1 MYVIM
6 LIDTITGQFYPY
18 CVTRDANKAK
28 ELCSMMHEKDK
39 DCNFY
44 AVPVI
49 DADKEITIKAYKYEG
64 E

>member
-1 MYVIM
+1 M
-6 LIDTITGQFYPY
+6 LINTINGQFYPY

>member
-1 MYVIM
+1 M
-6 LIDTITGQFYPY
+6 LVDNRIFKSYPY

-28 ELCSMMHEKDK
+28 ELCNMMHERDK
-39 DCNFY
+39 DCAFY
-44 AVPVI
+44 AMPVI

>member
-1 MYVIM
+1 MYVIILKNVM
-6 LIDTITGQFYPY
+6 TSEHYPY
-18 CVTRDANKAK
+18 CVTRDRNKAEK
-28 ELCSMMHEKDK
+28 LCHMMHEKDK

-44 AVPVI
+44 AIPVI

>member
-1 MYVIM
+1 M
-6 LIDTITGQFYPY
+6 LINTITGQFYPY
-18 CVTRDANKAK
+18 CVTRDDGKAK
-28 ELCSMMHEKDK
+28 ELCSMMHDKDK

-49 DADKEITIKAYKYEG
+49 DADKEINIKAYKYGG

>member
-1 MYVIM
+1 M
-6 LIDTITGQFYPY
+6 LIDTISGQFYPY

-28 ELCSMMHEKDK
+28 ELCNRMHEKDK

-49 DADKEITIKAYKYEG
+49 DADKEINIKAYKYEG

>member
-1 MYVIM
+1 M

-18 CVTRDANKAK
+18 CVARDANKAK
-28 ELCSMMHEKDK
+28 ELCDRMHDKDK